1 MIKTNACS
9 ILFKHTLCHLLSLGS
24 QYFFSGFNIMTSVLQ
39 KRLSKIA
46 EVAFGTW
53 VVIDKFLKGSQPTNT
68 EQ

>member
-9 ILFKHTLCHLLSLGS
+9 IQFKHTLCHLLSLGS
-24 QYFFSGFNIMTSVLQ
+24 QYFFSGLNIMTSVLQ
-39 KRLSKIA
+39 KRLSKIV
-46 EVAFGTW
+46 EVVFGTW

>member
-1 MIKTNACS
+1 
-9 ILFKHTLCHLLSLGS
+9 
-24 QYFFSGFNIMTSVLQ
+24 MTSVLQ